1 MPTTLPGISVTEAQ
15 NLLQKQD
22 QVLKSFPEVV
32 SVFGKAGRMESST
45 DPAPFSM
52 METVVTLKPEGEW
65 RKVDRWYSGMPDFL
79 KAPLRVFW
87 PDRISN
93 KDLINQMDEA
103 LKIPRTTNAWT
114 MPIKARI
121 DMLSTGVRT
130 PLGIKILGS
139 DLEKIEGLG
148 TRLEMILKDVP
159 GTRSVY
165 AERAAGGYFL
175 DFDLKREE
183 LARYGLSVQDA
194 QMVVL
199 SAIGGENVTTTVEG
213 RERYPVNV
221 RYPRELRD
229 DVEKLKRVLV
239 PTPSGQHIPMTQI
252 ADIVLRSGPAMIRNE
267 NGLLAGYVYVDMA
280 TDDIGRYVEAA
291 KEAVAQEL
299 EMPQGYALIW
309 SGQYENMLRV
319 KERLKVVLP
328 LTIFIICML
337 LYMNTKSLVKT
348 GIVLLA
354 VPFSLIGAVWLLWAL
369 GYNISIAVWVGMIAL
384 MGLDAET
391 GIFMLLFLDM
401 AYHDAVRKGKMK
413 TEQDLEEAIVH
424 GAVKR
429 VRPKLMTVMAAFMGL
444 LPIMWATG
452 TGSDLMKRIAAPMV
466 GDYSPHLSWNC
477 WFIRSSMPY
486 GNGTLR

>member
-1 MPTTLPGISVTEAQ
+1 MVIAAILAITQDPALRMLFTRMEPIQIRWPWNLRRKKDNPPVRSEKFASKVATTLMVGTYYPEEKHPVSKVLFRFYEPACRFVLKHRKGTLITALVLVLTTVPVYLKLGSEFMPPLWEGGIPQMPTTLPGISVTEAQ

-22 QVLKSFPEVV
+22 QILKSFPEVA

-65 RKVDRWYSGMPDFL
+65 RKIKRWYSGMPDFV

-87 PDRISN
+87 PERVSHE
-93 KDLINQMDEA
+93 DLINQMDEA
-103 LKIPRTTNAWT
+103 LKIPGMTNAWT

-148 TRLEMILKDVP
+148 TRLEMILKDIP
-159 GTRSVY
+159 GTRSVF

-183 LARYGLSVQDA
+183 LARYGISVKDA

-229 DVEKLKRVLV
+229 DVEKLK
-239 PTPSGQHIPMTQI
+239 
-252 ADIVLRSGPAMIRNE
+252 
-267 NGLLAGYVYVDMA
+267 
-280 TDDIGRYVEAA
+280 
-291 KEAVAQEL
+291 
-299 EMPQGYALIW
+299 
-309 SGQYENMLRV
+309 
-319 KERLKVVLP
+319 
-328 LTIFIICML
+328 
-337 LYMNTKSLVKT
+337 
-348 GIVLLA
+348 
-354 VPFSLIGAVWLLWAL
+354 
-369 GYNISIAVWVGMIAL
+369 
-384 MGLDAET
+384 
-391 GIFMLLFLDM
+391 
-401 AYHDAVRKGKMK
+401 
-413 TEQDLEEAIVH
+413 
-424 GAVKR
+424 
-429 VRPKLMTVMAAFMGL
+429 
-444 LPIMWATG
+444 
-452 TGSDLMKRIAAPMV
+452 
-466 GDYSPHLSWNC
+466 
-477 WFIRSSMPY
+477 
-486 GNGTLR
+486 